1 MEKRERLAEFWW
13 GILKV
18 RDHSCYLRV
27 NWKNNNTMDIKEL
40 VLEGV
45 DQGKVRG
52 TCERGD
58 DIFFNKTWEISAA
71 AE

>member
-45 DQGKVRG
+45 D
-52 TCERGD
+52 
-58 DIFFNKTWEISAA
+58 
-71 AE
+71 